1 MEKEKFLQLATP
13 APLLLNPL
21 PRINDR
27 LGVLSQG
34 ERIWEWRVL
43 GQEQPSQGWNKR
55 APSPSVNP
63 SPGPGTCW
71 DFAGAVRAL
80 PPAPPEPRSGV
91 SPSCVPASPGPQP
104 GATRRAEP
112 CCAVLCHAVS
122 ARPAA
127 APAPSSRV
135 ARLPASAA
143 ADFPGAAAAAAGPGA
158 AAPASGR
165 AAAGEK
171 PILTGCDKLFRLSA
185 S

>member
-34 ERIWEWRVL
+34 ERVWEWRVL

-55 APSPSVNP
+55 APSPSVSP

-71 DFAGAVRAL
+71 DFAGALGAL

-91 SPSCVPASPGPQP
+91 SPSCVPASPGPHP

-112 CCAVLCHAVS
+112 CCAVLWSRRVGS
-122 ARPAA
+122 AGSRSSPLFTRCSIAGFGCCRFPRSSSSSTGAGRRCPCLRPRCRRREAH
-127 APAPSSRV
+127 PHGLR
-135 ARLPASAA
+135 
-143 ADFPGAAAAAAGPGA
+143 
-158 AAPASGR
+158 
-165 AAAGEK
+165 
-171 PILTGCDKLFRLSA
+171 
-185 S
+185 